1 MTVSDA
7 QPLLQVEQIVREY
20 RLPRRSLFMPA
31 ERFRAVN
38 AVSFNVERGKSFG
51 IVGESGC
58 GKSTLART
66 VMGLELPA
74 SGRVLLEGQDIFA
87 LAPRALRD
95 LRKKFQMVFQDPYG
109 SLDPRFKV
117 ERVIAE
123 PLEVLRPDLS
133 RSERRERIAAVL
145 DSVGLKASDADRYPH
160 EFSGGQR
167 QRIAIAR
174 ALVTEPSLIVAD
186 EPVSALDVSVQA
198 QVLNLIM
205 ELQERRGLTFLFISH
220 DLSVVRHI
228 TDQVAVMYAGEIV
241 ETGPTERVFSDPE
254 HSYTRSLI
262 EAVPHPDPRRSR
274 RQRRAANRAGL
285 SV

>member
-1 MTVSDA
+1 MSGPGT
-7 QPLLQVEQIVREY
+7 QPLLRVERLVREY
-20 RLPRRSLFMPA
+20 RLPRRSLFGPPKG
-31 ERFRAVN
+31 FRAVN
-38 AVSFNVERGKSFG
+38 NVSFEVEQGRSFG

-66 VMGLELPA
+66 VMGLEAPV
-74 SGRVLLEGQDIFA
+74 SGRVMLEGQDIFA
-87 LAPRALRD
+87 LAPGALRE

-117 ERVIAE
+117 ERIISE
-123 PLEVLRPDLS
+123 PLEVLLPALRRP
-133 RSERRERIAAVL
+133 ERRERVSNVL
-145 DSVGLKASDADRYPH
+145 ESVGLKAKDADRYPH

-205 ELQERRGLTFLFISH
+205 DLQERRGLTFLFISH

-241 ETGPTERVFSDPE
+241 EMGMTERVFTDPQ

-274 RQRRAANRAGL
+274 RRRRAADGA
-285 SV
+285 SA